1 MLLHIN
7 PTRQRGKRT
16 GSLARASGW
25 YMTFF
30 AAGVIACPG
39 MDGSSDM
46 PTKDEE
52 AMTLAQKHYQIEAG
66 LTQIFRITG
75 SAEVELRPLEPVKL
89 LEVNENTVPSGIMPI
104 QFGPSPASGLYYPSI
119 ILEVTPDEFQGIQN
133 QELKLPNGWKVGD
146 LIPRPSTEQ
155 GQ

>member
-1 MLLHIN
+1 
-7 PTRQRGKRT
+7 
-16 GSLARASGW
+16 
-25 YMTFF
+25 
-30 AAGVIACPG
+30 
-39 MDGSSDM
+39 M

-52 AMTLAQKHYQIEAG
+52 ATVLARKHYELEAG
-66 LTQIFRITG
+66 LTQVFRITG
-75 SAEVELRPLEPVKL
+75 TAELELRPVEPIKL

-104 QFGPSPASGLYYPSI
+104 QFGPSPASGFYYPSI
-119 ILEVTPDEFQGIQN
+119 ILEVTPDEFQRIQN

>member
-1 MLLHIN
+1 
-7 PTRQRGKRT
+7 
-16 GSLARASGW
+16 
-25 YMTFF
+25 
-30 AAGVIACPG
+30 
-39 MDGSSDM
+39 MDGRRNM

-66 LTQIFRITG
+66 LTQFFRITG
-75 SAEVELRPLEPVKL
+75 SAEVELRPLEPIKL
-89 LEVNENTVPSGIMPI
+89 LEVNEDTVPLGIMPI

-119 ILEVTPDEFQGIQN
+119 ILEVTPDEFQRIQN